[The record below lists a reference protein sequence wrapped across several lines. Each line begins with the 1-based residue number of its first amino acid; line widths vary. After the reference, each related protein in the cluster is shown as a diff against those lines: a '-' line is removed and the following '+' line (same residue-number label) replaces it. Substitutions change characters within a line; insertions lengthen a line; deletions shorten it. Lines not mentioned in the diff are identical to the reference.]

1 MKLIF
6 PQSVIQP
13 KKILGKNGMSLGI
26 SKTQNLL
33 WHVMYTT
40 FYNVLK
46 CIYVFMKL
54 IYVN

>member
-1 MKLIF
+1 MKWFFHNL
-6 PQSVIQP
+6 SIQP
-13 KKILGKNGMSLGI
+13 KKILGKNGMTLGI